1 MFENY
6 LQAFGA
12 AKKNTKFENRSSIS
26 EINILEFNKKYVL
39 LLKCSADSIDPIMF
53 IYFSGSRTIFSNN
66 RLPLF
71 VDCAHCRSSVLFPC
85 ASSFFHHTC
94 SFIKILYLFAC
105 TNKWKGPEKLNW
117 LSVIHHIYFFFFLG
131 SNLSLPF
138 PTHTGRVCFDLELWH
153 TAEPTEISWLFG
165 ALCPATL
172 FKYSLRWQNFG
183 VLVCAHL
190 SDFFGFYYVLF
201 WVVYGWRLFVA
212 TNVTRPSLKIFTILP
227 PKILTLLWQQV
238 CRRPKLESCHGKTW
252 AFISRLNFPPSQSFR
267 LKSLQSLIC
276 AKFVIDGFPC
286 RA

>member
-85 ASSFFHHTC
+85 CFRFFHHTC

-105 TNKWKGPEKLNW
+105 TNKWKGPEKLNR
-117 LSVIHHIYFFFFLG
+117 LSVIHHIYFFF
-131 SNLSLPF
+131 
-138 PTHTGRVCFDLELWH
+138 
-153 TAEPTEISWLFG
+153 LFG
-165 ALCPATL
+165 IQPFTSFSHPHRACVFWPWAM
-172 FKYSLRWQNFG
+172 
-183 VLVCAHL
+183 AH
-190 SDFFGFYYVLF
+190 SWANRD
-201 WVVYGWRLFVA
+201 
-212 TNVTRPSLKIFTILP
+212 
-227 PKILTLLWQQV
+227 ILTLCSSL
-238 CRRPKLESCHGKTW
+238 PCHT
-252 AFISRLNFPPSQSFR
+252 
-267 LKSLQSLIC
+267 
-276 AKFVIDGFPC
+276 V
-286 RA
+286 